1 MRVFS
6 TRLSRDFDEVILVP
20 IADTHD
26 SDAFADEKYVDDRI
40 KLIEETPNA
49 FALLNGDLMNMAT
62 KSSKSDVYSD
72 KYGPDEQLDRC
83 VERFYPIREKILG
96 VSEGNHERRI
106 ARDTGIQVTK
116 RFARELG
123 IEDRYSP
130 GGLYIILRLGQ
141 VRGKTRES
149 NGSGKIRQ
157 ICYTI
162 YMTHGVRS
170 GRKAGSKVNALTE
183 LSNIV
188 AADIYI
194 HSHSH
199 LGAIVPGIANVP
211 DLRNDKIKVTDTLFI
226 NTAAALDYGG
236 YGEVGEFQPASKK
249 SPIIYLCGTR
259 KAMDADLGEKMKWNG
274 CLR

>member
-1 MRVFS
+1 MKIFS
-6 TRLSRDFDEVILVP
+6 IRLSREFEEIILVP
-20 IADTHD
+20 IADSHD
-26 SDAFADEKYVDDRI
+26 SDAFADEEYVDDRI
-40 KLIEETPNA
+40 KFIKDTPNA

-62 KSSKSDVYSD
+62 KNSKSDVYAD
-72 KYGPDEQLDRC
+72 KYNPDEQLDRC
-83 VERFYPIREKILG
+83 IERYWPIRNKILG
-96 VSEGNHERRI
+96 VNEGNHERRI
-106 ARDTGIQVTK
+106 SRDTGIQVTK

-130 GGLYIILRLGQ
+130 GGLYIILRVGQ
-141 VRGKTRES
+141 TSRKTKES

-162 YMTHGVRS
+162 YMTHGARS
-170 GRKAGSKVNALTE
+170 GRKAGSKVNALME

-188 AADIYI
+188 NADIYI

-199 LGAIVPGIANVP
+199 LGAIIPGVVNVP
-211 DLRNDKIKVTDTLFI
+211 DLRNDKILVNDTLYI

-236 YGEVGEFQPASKK
+236 YGEIGEFQPVSKK

-259 KAMDADLGEKMKWNG
+259 KAMDADLGERMKWI
-274 CLR
+274 

>member
-1 MRVFS
+1 MRIFS
-6 TRLSRDFDEVILVP
+6 IRLSREFEEIILVP
-20 IADTHD
+20 IADSHD
-26 SDAFADEKYVDDRI
+26 SDAFADEKYVDDRV
-40 KLIEETPNA
+40 KFVENTPNA

-62 KSSKSDVYSD
+62 KNSKSDVYAD
-72 KYGPDEQLDRC
+72 KYNPDEQLDRC
-83 VERFYPIREKILG
+83 IERYWPIRNKILG
-96 VSEGNHERRI
+96 VNEGNHERRI
-106 ARDTGIQVTK
+106 SRDTGIQVTK

-130 GGLYIILRLGQ
+130 GGLYIILRVGQ
-141 VRGKTRES
+141 TSRKTKES

-162 YMTHGVRS
+162 YMTHGTRS
-170 GRKAGSKVNALTE
+170 GRKAGSKVNALME

-188 AADIYI
+188 NADIYI

-199 LGAIVPGIANVP
+199 LGAIIPGVVNVP
-211 DLRNDKIKVTDTLFI
+211 DLRNDKILVNDTLYI

-236 YGEVGEFQPASKK
+236 YGEIGEFQPVSKK

-259 KAMDADLGEKMKWNG
+259 KAMDADLGERMKWI
-274 CLR
+274 

>member
-1 MRVFS
+1 MRIFS
-6 TRLSRDFDEVILVP
+6 IRLSREFEEIILVP
-20 IADTHD
+20 IADSHD
-26 SDAFADEKYVDDRI
+26 SDAFADEEYVDDRI
-40 KLIEETPNA
+40 KFIKDTPNA

-62 KSSKSDVYSD
+62 KNSKSDVYAD
-72 KYGPDEQLDRC
+72 KYNPDEQLDRC
-83 VERFYPIREKILG
+83 IERYWPIRNKILG
-96 VSEGNHERRI
+96 VNEGNHERRI
-106 ARDTGIQVTK
+106 SRDTGIQVTK

-130 GGLYIILRLGQ
+130 GGLYIILRVGQ
-141 VRGKTRES
+141 TSRKTKES

-162 YMTHGVRS
+162 YMTHGARS
-170 GRKAGSKVNALTE
+170 GRKAGSKVNALME

-188 AADIYI
+188 NADIYI

-199 LGAIVPGIANVP
+199 LGAIIPGVVNVP
-211 DLRNDKIKVTDTLFI
+211 DLRNDKILVNDTLYI

-236 YGEVGEFQPASKK
+236 YGEIGEYQPVSKK

-259 KAMDADLGEKMKWNG
+259 KAMDADLGERMKWI
-274 CLR
+274 

>member
-1 MRVFS
+1 MRIFS
-6 TRLSRDFDEVILVP
+6 IRLSREFEEIILVP
-20 IADTHD
+20 IADSHD
-26 SDAFADEKYVDDRI
+26 SDAFADEEYVDNRV
-40 KLIEETPNA
+40 KFVEHTPNA

-62 KSSKSDVYSD
+62 KNSKSDVYAD
-72 KYGPDEQLDRC
+72 KYNPDEQLDRC
-83 VERFYPIREKILG
+83 IERYWPIRNKILG
-96 VSEGNHERRI
+96 VNEGNHERRI
-106 ARDTGIQVTK
+106 SRDTGIQVTK

-130 GGLYIILRLGQ
+130 GGLYIILRVGQ
-141 VRGKTRES
+141 TSRKTKES

-162 YMTHGVRS
+162 YMTHGARS
-170 GRKAGSKVNALTE
+170 GRKAGSKVNALME

-188 AADIYI
+188 NADIYI

-199 LGAIVPGIANVP
+199 LGAIIPGVVNVP
-211 DLRNDKIKVTDTLFI
+211 DLRNDKILVNDTLYI

-236 YGEVGEFQPASKK
+236 YGEIGEYQPVSKK

-259 KAMDADLGEKMKWNG
+259 KAMDADLGERMKWI
-274 CLR
+274 